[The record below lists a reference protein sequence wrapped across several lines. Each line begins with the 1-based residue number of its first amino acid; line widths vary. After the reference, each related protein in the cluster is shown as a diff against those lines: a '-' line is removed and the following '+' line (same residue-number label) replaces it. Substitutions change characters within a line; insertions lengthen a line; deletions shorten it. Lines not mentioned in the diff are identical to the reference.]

1 METDMLSRMLNQQT
15 VPECTKV
22 EVIRTPQSRG
32 LTDEQLDH
40 LAGILDDFIHIPGIP
55 LRIGLDPIIGL
66 IPGLGDVISAL
77 MSFIIIF
84 AAWQRGL
91 PRVTLFR
98 MVTNVAIDT
107 LLGTVPVFGDA
118 FDAVWKSNRMNY
130 NLLIRHR
137 TQPSR
142 SNVWKD
148 WGFLLLLML
157 CVATI
162 VILPI
167 VFLIWLVHMVHM

>member
-1 METDMLSRMLNQQT
+1 MLNQRT
-15 VPECTKV
+15 VTAPTNV
-22 EVIRTPQSRG
+22 EVIAVPQRRG

-55 LRIGLDPIIGL
+55 VRIGLDPIIGL

-107 LLGTVPVFGDA
+107 LLGTVPIFGDA
-118 FDAVWKSNRMNY
+118 FDAAWKSNRMNY

-137 TQPSR
+137 TRPSK

-157 CVATI
+157 CIAAT
-162 VILPI
+162 VTVPI
-167 VFLIWLVHMVHM
+167 IFLIWLVHTVHM

>member
-1 METDMLSRMLNQQT
+1 MLSQKGM
-15 VPECTKV
+15 PEPTKV
-22 EVIRTPQSRG
+22 KVIRMPSRRG

-66 IPGLGDVISAL
+66 IPGLGDIISAL

-91 PRVTLFR
+91 PRVTIFR
-98 MVTNVAIDT
+98 MISNVAIDT
-107 LLGTVPVFGDA
+107 LLGTVPIFGDA

-137 TQPSR
+137 VQPSGA
-142 SNVWKD
+142 NVWKD
-148 WGFLLLLML
+148 WGFLLVLML
-157 CVATI
+157 SIAAIVA
-162 VILPI
+162 VPM
-167 VFLIWLVHMVHM
+167 VFLIWLVHLLRM

>member
-1 METDMLSRMLNQQT
+1 MLNQRTVT
-15 VPECTKV
+15 VPTNV
-22 EVIRTPQSRG
+22 EVISVPQRRG
-32 LTDEQLDH
+32 LTDEQLDQ

-55 LRIGLDPIIGL
+55 IRIGLDPIIGL
-66 IPGLGDVISAL
+66 IPGLGDVVSAL
-77 MSFIIIF
+77 MSFVIIF

-98 MVTNVAIDT
+98 MITNVGIDT
-107 LLGTVPVFGDA
+107 LVGAIPIVGDA

-137 TQPSR
+137 TQPSK
-142 SNVWKD
+142 SHVLKD

-157 CVATI
+157 CVAAI
-162 VILPI
+162 VTLPI
-167 VFLIWLVHMVHM
+167 IFLIWLVHMVHI